1 MRTHRSRSLT
11 ELGSFGLISLMRN
24 AYAPVSQAP
33 RSVWTTQESLTRM
46 LAVGV
51 VRLMGLACQIEQQY
65 KGAEY
70 VTKAAAHSLA
80 SISTNRIASEID
92 QYLD

>member
-51 VRLMGLACQIEQQY
+51 VRLMGLACQIEQLT
-65 KGAEY
+65 GMH
-70 VTKAAAHSLA
+70 KA
-80 SISTNRIASEID
+80 TNRPIFAAPLSRPG
-92 QYLD
+92 

>member
-11 ELGSFGLISLMRN
+11 ELGSFGLISLMK

-51 VRLMGLACQIEQQY
+51 VRLMGLACQIKQQY